1 MLNLIEQFQKW
12 ITLLKETND
21 EFFSDQELNFLE
33 QYNVPIYGM
42 LEELKDPETSLK
54 GKLSIKK
61 LLSIVLDYGGI
72 WGETVNAHML
82 SASNLKQKVINLHD
96 SI

>member
-42 LEELKDPETSLK
+42 LE
-54 GKLSIKK
+54 
-61 LLSIVLDYGGI
+61 
-72 WGETVNAHML
+72 
-82 SASNLKQKVINLHD
+82 
-96 SI
+96 